1 MDLSTNY
8 LGMKLKNPVVP
19 SASPLSKSLDNAK
32 RLEDAGAGALVMY
45 SLFEEEVR
53 RDDDMLDEYFFNQ
66 DFGHV
71 EASSYRP
78 LPDDHP
84 SAIDRYIE
92 QIHSLKESLEIPII
106 ASLNGVT
113 PGGWTEH
120 AQELQVAGADALELN
135 IYHVS
140 ADTSETGE
148 QVEQRYVEVLMAVK
162 QKLTIPI
169 IVKLSPHFSSVAHM
183 VRRLEK
189 AGADGVALF
198 NRFYQP
204 GIDLDTLEVTRELN
218 LSTSADS
225 LLAMRWIAILYNQVK
240 LTLAATGGIHTA
252 DDAMRLLLA
261 GADVT
266 HLCAALLQNGPG
278 YIAGILAGMERW
290 MELYEYESV
299 EQLKG
304 SVCRDHASDPSAYE
318 RANYIEMLKSY

>member
-1 MDLSTNY
+1 MDLTTNY
-8 LGMKLKNPVVP
+8 LGLTLKNPVVP
-19 SASPLSKSLDNAK
+19 SASPLSKHLDTAK

-53 RDDDMLDEYFFNQ
+53 HDDDMLDEYFFNQ
-66 DFGHV
+66 DIGHL

-92 QIHSLKESLEIPII
+92 QIHKLKESLEIPIV

-120 AQELQVAGADALELN
+120 AQELQVAGANALELN

-140 ADTSETGE
+140 ADIGETGE
-148 QVEQRYVEVLMAVK
+148 QVEKRYVEVLKAVK
-162 QKLTIPI
+162 EKVTIPVV
-169 IVKLSPHFSSVAHM
+169 VKLSPHFSSVANM
-183 VRRLEK
+183 VHKLEE

-204 GIDLDTLEVTRELN
+204 GIDLDTLEVTRELS
-218 LSTSADS
+218 LSTSADA
-225 LLAMRWIAILYNQVK
+225 LLSMRWIAILYSQVK
-240 LTLAATGGIHTA
+240 LTLAATGGIHTS

-278 YIAGILAGMERW
+278 YVAGILSGMERW

-299 EQLKG
+299 DQLKG

-318 RANYIEMLKSY
+318 RANYIEMLKQY